1 MALLEMQN
9 AAFERQKTLLAP
21 PTTLALGEGEH
32 LAYACTTERSA
43 SIVAMMAAGIV
54 HPTNGRVFIGAFDP
68 RIQPVQVKR
77 LAGYVPHE
85 AVAHEFSSFAA
96 YIEYRAA
103 LWGLP
108 CAQTVIR
115 ARSLLE
121 RLEGVHEAFAYPL
134 VGALVAEPRL
144 LVLDRPQ
151 TAYARQIAR
160 AAERCAIFS
169 THASQRD
176 AQRFLEYAAVPA

>member
-9 AAFERQKTLLAP
+9 AAFEVRRSELVP
-21 PTTLALGEGEH
+21 PTTLALGEGER
-32 LAYACTTERSA
+32 LSYACTTERA
-43 SIVAMMAAGIV
+43 AAIVAMMAAGIV
-54 HPTNGRVFIGAFDP
+54 KPSSGRVFIGAFDP

-103 LWGLP
+103 LWSLP
-108 CAQTVIR
+108 RSQSVIR
-115 ARSLLE
+115 ARLLLE
-121 RLEGVHEAFAYPL
+121 QLEGVHEAFAYPL
-134 VGALVAEPRL
+134 IGALIADPKL
-144 LVLDRPQ
+144 IVLDRPQ
-151 TAYARQIAR
+151 TAYAQQIAD
-160 AAERCAIFS
+160 AAAACAIFS

-176 AQRFLEYAAVPA
+176 AQRFLERTGVTV